1 MGQRDEPELRG
12 APEPT
17 LPPLGTGSVLS
28 WRLCVLPGWLQVWW
42 AGFSQV
48 SFMGGVF
55 TLVCQGCRNKVPTDR
70 AA

>member
-1 MGQRDEPELRG
+1 MGQKDEPEPRG

-28 WRLCVLPGWLQVWW
+28 RRLCVLPGRLQVWW

-48 SFMGGVF
+48 SFMGAGVA
-55 TLVCQGCRNKVPTDR
+55 LVCQGCCNKVPTDR